1 MISIV
6 LCMIVIIYSDMRYSA
21 QHKARTHARLLKKA
35 TEQFRTQ
42 GLQGT
47 GIAKLMGRMGLT
59 HGGFYAHFENKS
71 DLVAAATVKMFDET
85 VDHMKSAV
93 EGAPK
98 GKELAAI
105 VHAYLSQEHRDH
117 PDQGCQ
123 LAVLSGEISRQPLS
137 VRRAYTR
144 GFQEQIKKLAVYM
157 PGKNVEQKCERAR
170 LLLSGMAGSIMI
182 ARAVSD
188 RELSDKILAQA
199 REFYI
204 LAFEGYSPKKG

>member
-85 VDHMKSAV
+85 VDHMKAAV

-98 GKELAAI
+98 GKELSAI
-105 VHAYLSQEHRDH
+105 LHAYLSSQHH
-117 PDQGCQ
+117 
-123 LAVLSGEISRQPLS
+123 AH
-137 VRRAYTR
+137 
-144 GFQEQIKKLAVYM
+144 
-157 PGKNVEQKCERAR
+157 
-170 LLLSGMAGSIMI
+170 
-182 ARAVSD
+182 
-188 RELSDKILAQA
+188 
-199 REFYI
+199 
-204 LAFEGYSPKKG
+204 

>member
-1 MISIV
+1 
-6 LCMIVIIYSDMRYSA
+6 MRYSA
-21 QHKARTHARLLKKA
+21 QHKAKTHARLLKKA
-35 TEQFRTQ
+35 TEQFRIR

-47 GIAKLMGRMGLT
+47 GIAKLMGQMGLT

-71 DLVAAATVKMFDET
+71 DLVAAATAKMVDET
-85 VDHMKSAV
+85 VDHMRSAV

-105 VHAYLSQEHRDH
+105 ISSYLSHQHRDN
-117 PDQGCQ
+117 PDQGCMLPV
-123 LAVLSGEISRQPLS
+123 LAAEISRQPLS

-144 GFQEQIKKLAVYM
+144 GFDEQAKKLAAYM
-157 PGKNVEQKCERAR
+157 PGKNVEQKCEQAR
-170 LLLSGMAGSIMI
+170 LLISGMAGSMMM

-204 LAFEGYSPKKG
+204 SAFEDSSPRSG

>member
-1 MISIV
+1 
-6 LCMIVIIYSDMRYSA
+6 MRYSA

-35 TEQFRTQ
+35 TEQFRNQ

-71 DLVAAATVKMFDET
+71 DLVAAATFEMFNET
-85 VDHMKSAV
+85 VDHMRSAV
-93 EGAPK
+93 EAAPK
-98 GKELAAI
+98 GKEVAAI
-105 VHAYLSQEHRDH
+105 VTAYLSQEHRDH
-117 PDQGCQ
+117 PDQGCSLPV
-123 LAVLSGEISRQPLS
+123 LAGEISRQPLS
-137 VRRAYTR
+137 VRRAYTK
-144 GFQEQIKKLAVYM
+144 GFQEQIRRLAVYM
-157 PGKNVEQKCERAR
+157 PGKDAEQKCERAQ
-170 LLLSGMAGSIMI
+170 LLISGMAGTIMM

-204 LAFEGYSPKKG
+204 SAFEGSSPKRG